1 VRVSHVVLGVFGG
14 FAALAAAG
22 CSGPRHMSRAH
33 GVAYSEHF
41 DRQVANPAAQER
53 AEKGLDSE
61 EAAIVA
67 NAYRRSLA
75 PKGTR
80 ENAQPEVLLVAP
92 PPAGGQRATPLAP
105 SVPKD

>member
-1 VRVSHVVLGVFGG
+1 MRPSLVVVVMV
-14 FAALAAAG
+14 AALAAA

-33 GVAYSEHF
+33 GVAYRAHF
-41 DRQVANPAAQER
+41 ERQAANPAAQER

-61 EAAIVA
+61 EAGIVA
-67 NAYRRSLA
+67 NSYRRSLA

-80 ENAQPEVLLVAP
+80 ETAQPEVLLVAP
-92 PPAGGQRATPLAP
+92 PPSGGARPTPLAP